1 MAVLI
6 ISPDFPLN
14 FFCFVFK
21 ILSYP
26 LRYSNNANIQKQFV
40 LDTIE
45 SNKLEKYKDKYN
57 FIEESQLE
65 IENRKDEIEK

>member
-1 MAVLI
+1 ML
-6 ISPDFPLN
+6 
-14 FFCFVFK
+14 
-21 ILSYP
+21 
-26 LRYSNNANIQKQFV
+26 KQFV